1 MYTQPGVIP
10 MWNQKFVEGKM
21 FERMACDR
29 CSTAFNFGQSPR
41 ATRIPRCPRCGST
54 GARAVPRPGER
65 SAA

>member
-1 MYTQPGVIP
+1 MFTGSNVAP

-29 CSTAFNFGQSPR
+29 CNTAFNFSQSPR
-41 ATRIPRCPRCGST
+41 VTRIPRCPQCGST
-54 GARAVPRPGER
+54 GAHTMPRADDR